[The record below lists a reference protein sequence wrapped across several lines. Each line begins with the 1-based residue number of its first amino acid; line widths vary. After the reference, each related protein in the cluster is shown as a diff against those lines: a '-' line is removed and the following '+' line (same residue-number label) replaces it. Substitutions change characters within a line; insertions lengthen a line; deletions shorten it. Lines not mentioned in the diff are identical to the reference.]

1 MGWVAYSPM
10 SRRFGPSGS
19 EASPLYQPSDIAN
32 TDGEPLRPEVADL
45 TRLTRRL
52 VRKTVGAARADEA
65 PTLARLLT
73 QHLGQRA
80 SSLPVVRANCPA
92 YDY

>member
-32 TDGEPLRPEVADL
+32 TDGAPLRPEVADL

-80 SSLPVVRANCPA
+80 SSLPVVGANCPA